1 MENGD
6 LLVGMEVMED
16 IEMGTGGMVESL
28 TNQPTRGKRPTIQ
41 GGVHHGDKDGVAV
54 HTNRQTNRQ
63 NVSSEKVSLLLYN
76 FFVMCLIT
84 PHPLFLHH
92 PITTTIMGVE

>member
-6 LLVGMEVMED
+6 LLVGMEVMEN
-16 IEMGTGGMVESL
+16 IEMGSGGMVESL

-41 GGVHHGDKDGVAV
+41 GGVHHGGKDGAEV

-63 NVSSEKVSLLLYN
+63 NVSEKFSLLLYN
-76 FFVMCLIT
+76 FFVMCLIA
-84 PHPLFLHH
+84 PHPLLLHH
-92 PITTTIMGVE
+92 HSSCYS

>member
-6 LLVGMEVMED
+6 LLVGMEVME
-16 IEMGTGGMVESL
+16 EMGSGGMVESL

-41 GGVHHGDKDGVAV
+41 GGVRHGDKDGVAV

-63 NVSSEKVSLLLYN
+63 NVSSEKFSLLLYN
-76 FFVMCLIT
+76 FFVMCLT
-84 PHPLFLHH
+84 ALHPLLHNH
-92 PITTTIMGVE
+92 NFSCHS